1 MRLKY
6 YLRGLGIGMA
16 VTALILGIASTVSNK
31 KNTMT
36 DAEIIARAKELGM
49 TEKTVL
55 SEAVKKE
62 PDTEPESQEPETE
75 TKEEPEVEPKTKEE
89 PEVESDTEPET
100 DDETKPDEEA
110 LEPKQPEE
118 EPKALEPERMEN
130 AEPEADP
137 KSDKKEAAP
146 EEEATPEKEAAEVLE
161 VVVIEIVRGDSS
173 DSVSRKLADMGLVES
188 APAYDKYL
196 CTNGYDKK
204 IQTGTY
210 EIQKGATQEEI
221 ARIITRS

>member
-55 SEAVKKE
+55 SEAVKE
-62 PDTEPESQEPETE
+62 ESDTEPESQEPETE
-75 TKEEPEVEPKTKEE
+75 TKAEPKVEPKTDFETEPDIE
-89 PEVESDTEPET
+89 PEA

-110 LEPKQPEE
+110 LEPKRSEE
-118 EPKALEPERMEN
+118 EPKAADTERMEN
-130 AEPEADP
+130 AEPEADQ

-173 DSVSRKLADMGLVES
+173 DSVSRKLADMGLVDS